1 MVVLHELQRRG
12 TLAAVAKA
20 LSYSPSAVS
29 QQLSQLERECGMAL
43 IEPVGRGVRL
53 TDAGEAL
60 VEHTKPAIATLE
72 RAEALLAATRGR
84 VAGRLRVAA
93 FQTLLLSLL
102 PAVLDALARNYPD
115 LRIEVAQREAEE
127 ATSGLLAGT
136 FDVVLGEEYP
146 GGRLLPNPSLD
157 RVDLRCD
164 EMFLVMPTTGPW
176 SGAPTLSDL
185 ANASWALDPEP
196 TAPGRWAR
204 SLCRGAGFEPDVRF
218 EGVDLLVHLQMVQA
232 GLAVSILPALLGEDR
247 MRGVRLASL
256 PGSPSRQLFTLTRT
270 SRVTH
275 PAVVAF
281 RAALSEG
288 FDAQSQRVGKRDN
301 PC

>member
-1 MVVLHELQRRG
+1 MLNLQRVVVLHELQRRG

-29 QQLSQLERECGMAL
+29 QQLAQLERECGMAL

-60 VEHTKPAIATLE
+60 VEHTRLAIATLE
-72 RAEALLAATRGR
+72 RAEALLAASQGR

-102 PAVLDALARNYPD
+102 PRVLDALARDYPD
-115 LRIEVAQREAEE
+115 LRVEVAQREADE

-146 GGRLLPNPSLD
+146 GGPLPPSPSLD
-157 RVDLRCD
+157 RVDLRTD
-164 EMFLVMPTTGPW
+164 ELFLAMPRIGPW
-176 SGAPTLSDL
+176 SDATTLSDL
-185 ANASWALDPEP
+185 EYASWALDPEP
-196 TAPGRWAR
+196 TVPGRWAR
-204 SLCRGAGFEPDVRF
+204 SVCRAAGFEPDVRF
-218 EGVDLLVHLQMVQA
+218 DGVDLLVHLQMVQA
-232 GLAVSILPALLGEDR
+232 GLAVANLPALLGQDR
-247 MRGVRLASL
+247 MRGVRLAPL
-256 PGSPSRQLFTLTRT
+256 PASPKRQLFTLTRT
-270 SRVTH
+270 SRTAH

-281 RAALSEG
+281 RTALAEG
-288 FDAQSQRVGKRDN
+288 FDAQHQYD
-301 PC
+301 